1 MFLLAV
7 FYGSSLSNAIQRSD
21 KMSLTKNIASREQ
34 NIDTTIV
41 ATKFDNGSGNDNDRS
56 EEIID
61 IWGL

>member
-1 MFLLAV
+1 
-7 FYGSSLSNAIQRSD
+7 
-21 KMSLTKNIASREQ
+21 MSLTKNIALREQ